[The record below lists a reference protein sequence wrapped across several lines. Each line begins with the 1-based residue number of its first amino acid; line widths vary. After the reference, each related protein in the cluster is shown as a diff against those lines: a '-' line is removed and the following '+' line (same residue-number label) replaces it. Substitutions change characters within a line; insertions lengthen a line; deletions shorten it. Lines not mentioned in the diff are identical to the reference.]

1 MKGRIAILVQEKFGH
16 LPFLEDLRN
25 CGIREHDA
33 FLCWEEMWLSEQRRK
48 YKLILIDYHFF
59 EMLRDDIVCYHL
71 FHQYKYKIVFYSN
84 ISGKI
89 STQKGN
95 MSVDLYR
102 IFFRPFVDFNDLIE
116 NNENDNFPMGPRDSV
131 LARNKEKKCVSCRK
145 DAFFLKEG
153 YSLIKFHLDEV
164 LCFES
169 ERNYISIYVDSKKHL
184 IRQTLQSTMEVL
196 PDKFYRI
203 NRSVVINI
211 DKINKIVGNRVYI
224 DGLNS
229 FRPAISNRYKQNI
242 LNAVPLFNETIP

>member
-1 MKGRIAILVQEKFGH
+1 MKGRVAILVQEKFGH

-116 NNENDNFPMGPRDSV
+116 NNEND
-131 LARNKEKKCVSCRK
+131 K